1 MDKFNRNRLTFI
13 NFGLIFEKALHLKA
27 VKTLTVNFFKIKSSY
42 SNLIAVRLIK
52 KNKSKFMNFD
62 RLKEKLEILADAAKY
77 DVSCSSSGGSRKN
90 KNGGLGDSSASGICH
105 TYTEDG
111 RCVSLLKILLTNH
124 CIYDCAYC
132 VSRSSNDIKRAAFT
146 VEEVVDLTIN
156 FYRRNYIEGLFL
168 SSGIFKN
175 ADTTMERLVRVAKK
189 LRLEENF
196 NGYIH
201 LKSIPGASD
210 ELMQEAALYADR
222 LSINLEIPTES
233 GLKLLAPEKN
243 REDMLNPMKY
253 IQNGISQYKDERK
266 IFRKVPKFAPAGQ
279 STQMIVGAT
288 NENDLQIIKV
298 ADHFYKNYSLKRVYY
313 SGYVPVLEDK
323 RLPSLTTEVPMLREN
338 RLYQSD
344 WLMRFYGFK
353 AEEILDPS
361 MPFLDLE
368 IDPKLSWAL
377 RHLDQFPVN
386 LQTAEYQMI
395 LRIPGIGVKTAKKIL
410 SARRFQVLNI
420 DHLKKLG
427 AAVNRAKY
435 FIDFNAGNIHLRH
448 LTDINLRKLLIG
460 GSQSKFQNQFSQQ
473 LTLF

>member
-1 MDKFNRNRLTFI
+1 
-13 NFGLIFEKALHLKA
+13 
-27 VKTLTVNFFKIKSSY
+27 
-42 SNLIAVRLIK
+42 
-52 KNKSKFMNFD
+52 MNFD

-77 DVSCSSSGGSRKN
+77 DVSCSSSGGTRKN
-90 KNGGLGDSSASGICH
+90 KKGALGDSSVSGICH

-146 VEEVVDLTIN
+146 VEEAVDLTIN

-210 ELMQEAALYADR
+210 DLMQEAAMYADR
-222 LSINLEIPTES
+222 LSVNIEIPTES

-243 REDMLNPMKY
+243 RQDMISPMRY
-253 IQNGISQYKDERK
+253 IQKGIIQYQDEKK
-266 IFRKVPKFAPAGQ
+266 ILKKVPKFAPAGQ

-298 ADHFYKNYSLKRVYY
+298 ADHFYKNFNLKRVYY
-313 SGYVPVLEDK
+313 SGYVPVLEDN

-353 AEEILDPS
+353 AEEILDPNI
-361 MPFLDLE
+361 PFLDLE
-368 IDPKLSWAL
+368 VDPKLSWAL

-386 LQTAEYQMI
+386 IQTADYQMI
-395 LRIPGIGVKTAKKIL
+395 LRIPGIGVKSAQKIV
-410 SARRFQVLNI
+410 SARRFQVLNL
-420 DHLKKLG
+420 DHLRQLG
-427 AAVNRAKY
+427 ASVNRAKY
-435 FIDFNAGNIHLRH
+435 FIDFNAGNPFLKY
-448 LTDINLRKLLIG
+448 LTHQNLKKLLMG
-460 GSQSKFQNQFSQQ
+460 GRSSKFHNQFSQQ